1 MDKFEI
7 RADENGIGSVLILK
21 DSWSDNVL
29 EYMLS
34 NEIRALRLTDSFG
47 FKERDIS
54 FISQLTFLKSLE
66 IYVWDA
72 TGLKSLEALTQLEV
86 LGLQCKSQQKIDF
99 TRFSDLKVFKAT
111 WSKGLSSMF
120 SLDSIRNLNLVNY
133 PNQNL
138 KLLSGMKNLEQLY
151 LTSRK
156 LETLDGIECLSEL
169 KLLDLYNCPFLVSL
183 VGTEKCHKLKNI
195 EIEACNRVCV

>member
-21 DSWSDNVL
+21 GSWSDYVL

-47 FKERDIS
+47 FKDRDIS

-72 TGLKSLEALTQLEV
+72 TGLKSIEALTELEV
-86 LGLQCKSQQKIDF
+86 FRASVQKP
-99 TRFSDLKVFKAT
+99 TKK
-111 WSKGLSSMF
+111 
-120 SLDSIRNLNLVNY
+120 
-133 PNQNL
+133 
-138 KLLSGMKNLEQLY
+138 
-151 LTSRK
+151 
-156 LETLDGIECLSEL
+156 
-169 KLLDLYNCPFLVSL
+169 
-183 VGTEKCHKLKNI
+183 
-195 EIEACNRVCV
+195 

>member
-21 DSWSDNVL
+21 GSWSDYVL

-47 FKERDIS
+47 FKDRDIS

-72 TGLKSLEALTQLEV
+72 TGLKSIEALTELEV

-99 TRFSDLKVFKAT
+99 SRFSDLKVFNAT
-111 WSKGLSSMF
+111 WSKGLSSV
-120 SLDSIRNLNLVNY
+120 LTLNTLKKLNIQNY

-138 KLLSGMKNLEQLY
+138 ELLSGMENLEQLY

-156 LETLDGIECLSEL
+156 LKNLMEYSTYLS
-169 KLLDLYNCPFLVSL
+169 
-183 VGTEKCHKLKNI
+183 
-195 EIEACNRVCV
+195 

>member
-7 RADENGIGSVLILK
+7 RDDENGVGKVLILK
-21 DSWSDNVL
+21 GSWSDHVL
-29 EYMLS
+29 NYMLS
-34 NEIRALRLTDSFG
+34 NNIKALRLANSLG

-54 FISQLTFLKSLE
+54 FISKLTFLKSLE

-72 TGLKSLEALTQLEV
+72 TGLKSIESLPQLEV

-99 TRFSDLKVFKAT
+99 SNFSDLKVFLAT
-111 WSKGLSSMF
+111 WSKGLSSV
-120 SLDSIRNLNLVNY
+120 LTLNRVRKLNIQNY

-138 KLLSGMKNLEQLY
+138 ESLSGMENLEQLC

-156 LETLDGIECLSEL
+156 LESLDGIEHLSKL
-169 KLLDLYNCPFLVSL
+169 KSLDLYNCPLLVSL
-183 VGTEKCHKLKNI
+183 NGTEKCPKLKSI

>member
-7 RADENGIGSVLILK
+7 RDDDNGIGKVLILK
-21 DSWSDNVL
+21 DSWSDYVL

-34 NEIRALRLTDSFG
+34 NEIRALRLSDSFG
-47 FKERDIS
+47 FKDRNIS

-66 IYVWDA
+66 IYVWNA
-72 TGLKSLEALTQLEV
+72 TGLETIEFLPQLEV

-99 TRFSDLKVFKAT
+99 SRFSDLKVFKAT
-111 WSKGLSSMF
+111 WSQGLSSV
-120 SLDSIRNLNLVNY
+120 LTLNTLKKLNIQNY

-138 KLLSGMKNLEQLY
+138 ESLSGMGNLEQLY

-156 LETLDGIECLSEL
+156 LENLDGIQHLSKLE
-169 KLLDLYNCPFLVSL
+169 LLDLYNCPLLVSL
-183 VGTEKCHKLKNI
+183 NGTEKCSKLKSI